1 MAELADALR
10 SGRSGQSARESSNLS
25 FGTNAV
31 NRLRFFIAK
40 AVSGAAGI
48 ILASGNTMQSPWEK
62 LKQFHW
68 NDRRLI
74 LVAVIILLVLLM
86 MGFNNRMVRALEL
99 EEQAQAM
106 TTRMAEL
113 EQTKVYLEAQI
124 AFATSEKAVEQ
135 WAREDAK
142 LIKEGDIPIIVLP
155 PSAPTPTPTLVPLV
169 HEEPL
174 SNFEIWKELFL
185 GE

>member
-1 MAELADALR
+1 
-10 SGRSGQSARESSNLS
+10 
-25 FGTNAV
+25 
-31 NRLRFFIAK
+31 
-40 AVSGAAGI
+40 
-48 ILASGNTMQSPWEK
+48 MQSPWEK

-74 LVAVIILLVLLM
+74 LVAVIILLVLM
-86 MGFNNRMVRALEL
+86 MMDFNNRMVRALEL

-106 TTRMAEL
+106 TTRIAEL

-155 PSAPTPTPTLVPLV
+155 PSAPTPTPTPVPLV
-169 HEEPL
+169 QEKPL

>member
-25 FGTNAV
+25 FGINAV
-31 NRLRFFIAK
+31 NRLRFFITK

-106 TTRMAEL
+106 TTRIAEL

-155 PSAPTPTPTLVPLV
+155 PSAPTPTPTPVPLV

>member
-25 FGTNAV
+25 FGINAV
-31 NRLRFFIAK
+31 NRLRFFITK

-48 ILASGNTMQSPWEK
+48 ILASSSTMQSPWEK

-106 TTRMAEL
+106 TTRIAEL

-155 PSAPTPTPTLVPLV
+155 PSARTPTPTPVPLV
-169 HEEPL
+169 QEKPL
-174 SNFEIWKELFL
+174 SNLEIWKELFL

>member
-1 MAELADALR
+1 MGKAPVRVQISPSAQT
-10 SGRSGQSARESSNLS
+10 QSI
-25 FGTNAV
+25 GCV
-31 NRLRFFIAK
+31 FFIAK

-48 ILASGNTMQSPWEK
+48 ILASSSAMQSPWEK

-106 TTRMAEL
+106 TTRIAEL

-155 PSAPTPTPTLVPLV
+155 PSARTPTPTPVPLV
-169 HEEPL
+169 QEKPL
-174 SNFEIWKELFL
+174 SNLEIWKELFL

>member
-1 MAELADALR
+1 
-10 SGRSGQSARESSNLS
+10 
-25 FGTNAV
+25 
-31 NRLRFFIAK
+31 
-40 AVSGAAGI
+40 
-48 ILASGNTMQSPWEK
+48 MQSPWEK

-74 LVAVIILLVLLM
+74 LVVAIILLIFLM
-86 MGFNNRMVRALEL
+86 MDFNNRMVRALEL
-99 EEQAQAM
+99 EQQAQAM

-124 AFATSEKAVEQ
+124 AYATSEKAVEQ

-142 LIKEGDIPIIVLP
+142 LIKEGDIPIIILP
-155 PSAPTPTPTLVPLV
+155 PSGATLTPTPSPLV
-169 HEEPL
+169 DEKPL
-174 SNFEIWKELFL
+174 SNLEIWKALFL

>member
-1 MAELADALR
+1 
-10 SGRSGQSARESSNLS
+10 
-25 FGTNAV
+25 
-31 NRLRFFIAK
+31 
-40 AVSGAAGI
+40 
-48 ILASGNTMQSPWEK
+48 MQSPWEK

-106 TTRMAEL
+106 TTRIAEL

-142 LIKEGDIPIIVLP
+142 LIKEGDIPLL
-155 PSAPTPTPTLVPLV
+155 SCRLLRRPLRRLQCRLYMKN
-169 HEEPL
+169 PFPIL
-174 SNFEIWKELFL
+174 KSGKSSFWGNKESS
-185 GE
+185 

>member
-1 MAELADALR
+1 
-10 SGRSGQSARESSNLS
+10 
-25 FGTNAV
+25 
-31 NRLRFFIAK
+31 
-40 AVSGAAGI
+40 
-48 ILASGNTMQSPWEK
+48 MQSPWEK

-86 MGFNNRMVRALEL
+86 MDFNNRMVRALEL

-124 AFATSEKAVEQ
+124 AYATSEKAVEQ

-142 LIKEGDIPIIVLP
+142 LIKEGDVPIIILP
-155 PSAPTPTPTLVPLV
+155 PSKPTPTPTSAPLV
-169 HEEPL
+169 QEEPL
-174 SNFEIWKELFL
+174 SNFEIWKALFL

>member
-1 MAELADALR
+1 
-10 SGRSGQSARESSNLS
+10 
-25 FGTNAV
+25 
-31 NRLRFFIAK
+31 
-40 AVSGAAGI
+40 
-48 ILASGNTMQSPWEK
+48 MQSPWEK

-86 MGFNNRMVRALEL
+86 MDFNNRMVRALEL
-99 EEQAQAM
+99 EQQEQVLNTRAAQ
-106 TTRMAEL
+106 L

-124 AFATSEKAVEQ
+124 AYATSEKAVEQ

-142 LIKEGDIPIIVLP
+142 LVKEGDIPIIVLP
-155 PSAPTPTPTLVPLV
+155 PSAPTPTPTPVPLV
-169 HEEPL
+169 QEEPL
-174 SNFEIWKELFL
+174 SRFEIWIELFL

>member
-25 FGTNAV
+25 FGINAV

-40 AVSGAAGI
+40 AVSRAAGI
-48 ILASGNTMQSPWEK
+48 ILASRYAMQSPWEK

-142 LIKEGDIPIIVLP
+142 LIKEGDVPIIILP
-155 PSAPTPTPTLVPLV
+155 PSKPTPTPTPAPLV
-169 HEEPL
+169 QEKPL
-174 SNFEIWKELFL
+174 SNFEIWKALFL

>member
-1 MAELADALR
+1 
-10 SGRSGQSARESSNLS
+10 
-25 FGTNAV
+25 
-31 NRLRFFIAK
+31 
-40 AVSGAAGI
+40 
-48 ILASGNTMQSPWEK
+48 MQSPWEK

-74 LVAVIILLVLLM
+74 LVAVIIVLILLM
-86 MGFNNRMVRALEL
+86 MDFNNRMVRALEL
-99 EEQAQAM
+99 EQQAEAM

-124 AFATSEKAVEQ
+124 AYATSEKAVEQ

-155 PSAPTPTPTLVPLV
+155 PSAPTPTPTPVPLV
-169 HEEPL
+169 QEEPL
-174 SNFEIWKELFL
+174 SRFEIWKELFF

>member
-1 MAELADALR
+1 
-10 SGRSGQSARESSNLS
+10 
-25 FGTNAV
+25 
-31 NRLRFFIAK
+31 
-40 AVSGAAGI
+40 
-48 ILASGNTMQSPWEK
+48 MQSLWEK

-68 NDRRLI
+68 NDRRVI
-74 LVAVIILLVLLM
+74 LVVVIILLVLLM
-86 MGFNNRMVRALEL
+86 MDFNNRMVRALEL
-99 EEQAQAM
+99 EQQAQAM

-142 LIKEGDIPIIVLP
+142 LIKEGDVPIIILP
-155 PSAPTPTPTLVPLV
+155 PSKPTLTPTPAPLV
-169 HEEPL
+169 QEKPL
-174 SNFEIWKELFL
+174 SNLEIWKELFL

>member
-1 MAELADALR
+1 
-10 SGRSGQSARESSNLS
+10 
-25 FGTNAV
+25 
-31 NRLRFFIAK
+31 
-40 AVSGAAGI
+40 
-48 ILASGNTMQSPWEK
+48 MQSPWEK

-74 LVAVIILLVLLM
+74 LVVVIILLVLLM

-106 TTRMAEL
+106 TTRRAEL
-113 EQTKVYLEAQI
+113 EQTKVYLEDEI

-155 PSAPTPTPTLVPLV
+155 PSAPTPTPTPTPLV
-169 HEEPL
+169 HEKPL
-174 SNFEIWKELFL
+174 SNLEIWKELFL

>member
-1 MAELADALR
+1 
-10 SGRSGQSARESSNLS
+10 
-25 FGTNAV
+25 
-31 NRLRFFIAK
+31 
-40 AVSGAAGI
+40 
-48 ILASGNTMQSPWEK
+48 MQSLWEK

-68 NDRRLI
+68 NDRRVI
-74 LVAVIILLVLLM
+74 LVVVIILLVLLM
-86 MGFNNRMVRALEL
+86 MDFNNRMVRALEL
-99 EEQAQAM
+99 EQQAQAM

-155 PSAPTPTPTLVPLV
+155 PSAPTPTPTPVPLV